1 MKDTRLI
8 AIALAT
14 VLALCNA
21 SAVANPARHRPGVGA
36 YHAQRD
42 IPPVRSGFVPPSGAT
57 DVSAGGYLSN
67 GRSASEAGGG

>member
-1 MKDTRLI
+1 MKDMRLT

-14 VLALCNA
+14 ALAFCNA
-21 SAVANPARHRPGVGA
+21 SVLANPARHRPAVRA

-42 IPPVRSGFVPPSGAT
+42 IPPVRSGFVPPAGAT